1 MNDLNDMAVFAK
13 VVETGGFTM
22 AGETIDMPKS
32 NVSRRVSRLEERL
45 GVRLLERTTRKIRMT
60 ELGEIYYAHCRRII
74 EEAEHAD
81 VRVSQA
87 LEIPRGQ
94 LRVSASVT
102 VGQNIISPVLG
113 QFVKEYPEVKVQMT
127 LANRRVD
134 LVEEGFD
141 IAVRVGQLEDS
152 SLVARLLGKSEL
164 ALFASP
170 AYLKKAGEPK
180 MPGDVKDHHCI
191 VMSDQI
197 DSAQWALIRN
207 DQKTTQKIRPQ
218 LAVND
223 FHIMRRLLVEGCG
236 IGMLPDYMA
245 NGWEKELQR
254 ILLKWKIP
262 SVDIH
267 AVYPSHQG
275 ATPKVRAFID
285 FLQIAISMVKT

>member
-22 AGETIDMPKS
+22 AGEAIDMPKS

-60 ELGEIYYAHCRRII
+60 ELGEIYYTHCRRII

-81 VRVSQA
+81 ARVSQA

-170 AYLKKAGEPK
+170 DYLKRAGEPK
-180 MPGDVKDHHCI
+180 
-191 VMSDQI
+191 
-197 DSAQWALIRN
+197 
-207 DQKTTQKIRPQ
+207 KTR
-218 LAVND
+218 
-223 FHIMRRLLVEGCG
+223 
-236 IGMLPDYMA
+236 
-245 NGWEKELQR
+245 
-254 ILLKWKIP
+254 
-262 SVDIH
+262 
-267 AVYPSHQG
+267 
-275 ATPKVRAFID
+275 
-285 FLQIAISMVKT
+285 